1 MKVYKF
7 EVMVLDFE
15 GMGEE
20 EIKHLLENNRFLHA
34 HAMSAK
40 GKDIEWDDSHPL
52 NKCGTMAR
60 AYTDLFAQD
69 T

>member
-15 GMGEE
+15 DMGEE

-40 GKDIEWDDSHPL
+40 SKEIEWDDDHPL

-60 AYTDLFAQD
+60 AYADLFAKD